1 MNLVITE
8 AGKQALVNA
17 TQTGTAQLIL
27 AEIAV
32 GSGQYTPDATQTAL
46 YDEIKRLPI
55 IQASAVEDHVI
66 HVAYQDDSTDSYDV
80 YEVGV
85 YTSDGVLFAVYSS
98 NELLISKSANTTCL
112 LTVDMIIDDL
122 DVSDISFGDIEFATG
137 AATTESAGIVEIA
150 TQAEVDAGEDA
161 YRVVTPKTLAA
172 SFATRFAASF
182 ATAFNSAF
190 VSEFEPAFNAAF
202 ADAFPTAFDS
212 QFEHDFDNAFN
223 SAWDASFNSSFT
235 NAFDDAFNDAFNDD
249 FPGAFSAAFS
259 DTFPT
264 QFSTAFQARMAPKSA
279 TLTGT
284 SGSYAVTPAGLNYA
298 ITNMTWNIGKARVQA
313 ASTTALRSLSD
324 RFADIANPLN
334 FGAVGDGSANDTNA
348 FTALENVYSNQMVDL
363 LGKRYRVS
371 TSPTGNTYY
380 NGKFVVAGKDLDPI
394 AVNLSDSRIINAKGK
409 PNASFYPSGLNRI
422 YQANNGTNQL
432 AMARFSDDEHGNS
445 LVFVK
450 SRGGNVNTSK
460 SAVAGDLIAQVNFL
474 ADTGNV
480 DYTNGTLQGTSAAQ
494 IKVVVY
500 ESSTLTPS
508 GTNNA
513 GVRGAIRITCCD
525 DTNTREGTGIEIL
538 NNSLRPTDDNLL
550 NLGTGARR
558 WKAIYAMTD
567 VISTSDAREKHDIED
582 IPEKV
587 LDAWEK
593 VNFKQFKF
601 KSISETFFGVIAQEV
616 IKAFESEG
624 LNAHD
629 YGIIDI
635 SDHGEGERY
644 SMRYRDCYA
653 LEAACMRRKLA
664 RIEAML
670 KEVKDV

>member
-17 TQTGTAQLIL
+17 TQTGTAQLTL
-27 AEIAV
+27 STIAV
-32 GSGQYTPDATQTAL
+32 GSGQYTPEADQTAL
-46 YDEIKRLPI
+46 QNEIKRLPI

-66 HVAYQDDSTDSYDV
+66 HVAYQDDSTDSYNA

-85 YTSDGVLFAVYSS
+85 YTSDGILFAVYSS
-98 NELLISKSANTTCL
+98 NELLIAKSANTTCL

-122 DVSDISFGDIEFATG
+122 DVSDISFGDVEFAMG
-137 AATTESAGIVEIA
+137 QATTESAGTVEIA

-161 YRVVTPKTLAA
+161 YRVITPATLAT
-172 SFATRFAASF
+172 SFATRFASSF
-182 ATAFNSAF
+182 ATAFNASFESSFSTAF
-190 VSEFEPAFNAAF
+190 DAAF
-202 ADAFPTAFDS
+202 ADSFPTAFDA
-212 QFEHDFDNAFN
+212 QFEHDFDNAF
-223 SAWDASFNSSFT
+223 SEAWDASFNSSFT
-235 NAFDDAFNDAFNDD
+235 NAFDDAFRDAFGDS
-249 FPGAFSAAFS
+249 FPGAFNTAFDNTFPSEFS
-259 DTFPT
+259 D
-264 QFSTAFQARMAPKSA
+264 AFQARLASKSA

-298 ITNMTWNIGKARVQA
+298 IINMNWNISKARA
-313 ASTTALRSLSD
+313 TATGTTSLRTLAD
-324 RFADIANPLN
+324 RFADNANPLN
-334 FGAVGDGSANDTNA
+334 YGAVGDGTTNDTNA
-348 FTALENVYSNQMVDL
+348 FTAFENAVSGQMVDL
-363 LGKRYRVS
+363 LGKRYRVNS
-371 TSPTGNTYY
+371 VPTRNTYY
-380 NGKFVVAGKDLDPI
+380 NGIFVVSGKDLDPE
-394 AVNLSDSRIINAKGK
+394 AVNLSDNRIINAKGK
-409 PNASFYPSGLNRI
+409 PNASFYPSGLSRV

-450 SRGGNVNTSK
+450 SRGANVNTSK
-460 SAVAGDLIAQVNFL
+460 SAVAGDLIAQINFL

-494 IKVVVY
+494 IKAGVY
-500 ESSTLTPS
+500 ESSSLTPS
-508 GTNNA
+508 GTNNL

-525 DTNTREGTGIEIL
+525 DTNTRDGSGIEIL

-550 NLGTGARR
+550 NLGTAARR

-567 VISTSDAREKHDIED
+567 VISTSDEREKHDIED

-593 VNFKQFKF
+593 VDFKQFKYNEMDE
-601 KSISETFFGVIAQEV
+601 IYFGVIAQDV
-616 IKAFESEG
+616 IRAFENEG
-624 LNAHD
+624 LNALEYGLVVFSHD
-629 YGIIDI
+629 RFAI
-635 SDHGEGERY
+635 
-644 SMRYRDCYA
+644 RYRECSI